1 MIKEIA
7 LAKLQELDQRLA
19 ELSISLKAK
28 EMEKLEFEDKHKAVL
43 AALDGLKQE
52 MKQLK
57 TEIEAVK
64 AEMLSQYILGNI
76 EQPFLGARHSIRTIK
91 DVEVINKALVPEDY
105 KDVNLVLVRKD
116 AISKN
121 VIIPG
126 IQVIEKKII
135 AFK

>member
-76 EQPFLGARHSIRTIK
+76 EHPFLGARHSIRTIK